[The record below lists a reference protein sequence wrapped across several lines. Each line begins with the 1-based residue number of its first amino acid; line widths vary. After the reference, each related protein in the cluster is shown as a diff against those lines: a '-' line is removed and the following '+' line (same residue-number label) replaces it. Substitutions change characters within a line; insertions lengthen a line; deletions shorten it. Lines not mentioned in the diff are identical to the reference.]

1 MRVLTAIFI
10 LLFFYGAQAQNNV
23 NFDPNS
29 ITVAPDEI
37 NLDQINIENIQ
48 SFPAVS
54 NFHNFLP
61 VSIENKFD
69 SEYLYGNGKDTLS
82 EYVERSSGFAVYS
95 LTDTNN
101 NTLFL
106 TGTNRLFYFLGM
118 KFETTEAVDVEGFLI
133 AYAASFKNQIV
144 DTLALWVFP
153 GSPINGLPNG
163 NLIGGGTFVTNQ
175 LDTNVA
181 SPNFTYLP
189 LSTVATVNGNFVAM
203 VQTQRGRDDDDLTV
217 IFSNIQGDGK
227 GENKSC
233 VFFAQNNN
241 LVAADLSILLS
252 AIGINVGGQP
262 IDFDLFIMPVIQST
276 TTGVAIQDV
285 TIDGLTINNVYPN
298 PAVNFARIDVSAESS
313 GTLVIHLIGMDGRI
327 VRTREENL
335 SEGTHSLNFDLSGIA
350 PGNYFISFVKGTAK
364 VGAKITIA
372 R

>member
-1 MRVLTAIFI
+1 MRVFTA
-10 LLFFYGAQAQNNV
+10 LFLFLVFYGAQAQNNV

-29 ITVAPDEI
+29 ITVATDE
-37 NLDQINIENIQ
+37 INIENIQ
-48 SFPAVS
+48 TSPAIS

-61 VSIENKFD
+61 INIEKKFD
-69 SEYLYGNGKDTLS
+69 SRYLYGSGKDTLS
-82 EYVERSSGFAVYS
+82 EYVERSSGFAVYNI
-95 LTDTNN
+95 TDQNN
-101 NTLFL
+101 NTIFL

-118 KFETTEAVDVEGFLI
+118 KFESAEEVNVEGFLI
-133 AYAASFKNQIV
+133 AYAASFKYQTA

-153 GSPINGLPNG
+153 GSPTNGLPNG

-175 LDTNVA
+175 LDTNFA

-203 VQTQRGRDDDDLTV
+203 VQTQRGRNDDDLTV

-233 VFFAQNNN
+233 AFFSHNNN

-252 AIGINVGGQP
+252 AIGINVAGQP
-262 IDFDLFIMPVIQST
+262 IDFDLFIMPVVQST

-285 TIDGLTINNVYPN
+285 TINGLTINNVYPN
-298 PAVNFARIDVSAESS
+298 PAVDFAHIDVSAESP

-364 VGAKITIA
+364 VGGKITIV